1 MPQVLLNRLRRI
13 LLFADKVA
21 DEVVCEE
28 TELLETVIQ
37 RMFEVMGRVASF
49 SCEYVRR
56 GRWSSPAVSKC

>member
-1 MPQVLLNRLRRI
+1 MPAVLLDRLRRI

-37 RMFEVMGRVASF
+37 RMFEVMERVASF

-56 GRWSSPAVSKC
+56 GRSSSPAFSMC